1 MEADSIRVGRI
12 AGVPVGLSWTLL
24 VVAALFA
31 FGLAEA
37 RFPTSQPA
45 YTALEHWFA
54 ASITVV
60 LFFGSI
66 LAHELA
72 HAVVAR
78 RAGLPVQGV
87 TLWLLGGVA
96 RLGGEAPGPGAEAR
110 IAAAGPAASLAAA
123 GVFALGGWLIDTTGI
138 GALAATTL
146 WWLALINVVLAG
158 FNLLPAAPLDGGRVL
173 AAFLWWRGGERTAAV
188 MKAATAGRVLGAGL
202 IGFGAYEILARDQAV
217 GLWTAFVGWFLVQS
231 ASAEARSV
239 TARHRL
245 GRLRAADVAPRPARV
260 VDEWLTVDGL
270 TAMLGDS
277 GATAFGVRGD
287 DGVVH
292 SVVGLDDLRRVAPA
306 HRGTT
311 PLGDIAVPIA
321 ELTTAWADEPV
332 LDLVERLPERGR
344 AEVAVYDRDLRLVG
358 IIGRGDLLRAASDP
372 PRVAPRPAG

>member
-1 MEADSIRVGRI
+1 MESDSIRIGRI

-24 VVAALFA
+24 VVAALFT
-31 FGLAEA
+31 FGLAES
-37 RFPTSQPA
+37 RFPASQPA
-45 YTALEHWFA
+45 YTAAEHWVA
-54 ASITVV
+54 AAITVV

-66 LAHELA
+66 LGHELA

-123 GVFALGGWLIDTTGI
+123 GVFALGGWLVDATELGP
-138 GALAATTL
+138 LAATTL
-146 WWLALINVVLAG
+146 WWLAFINVILAG

-173 AAFLWWRGGERTAAV
+173 AAFLWWRGGDRTSATLR
-188 MKAATAGRVLGAGL
+188 AATAGRVLGAGL
-202 IGFGAYEILARDQAV
+202 IGVGAYELLARDEAV

-231 ASAEARSV
+231 ASAEARSA
-239 TARHRL
+239 TARQRL
-245 GRLRAADVAPRPARV
+245 ARLTAADVAPQPARV
-260 VDEWLTVDGL
+260 VDGWLTVDGL
-270 TAMLGDS
+270 TALLGDS

-287 DGVVH
+287 DGVVR

-311 PLGDIAVPIA
+311 PLSDIAVPIA

-358 IIGRGDLLRAASDP
+358 VIGRGDLLRAASAQAP
-372 PRVAPRPAG
+372 VAPRPA